1 MLVLSNNLY
10 TSEGA
15 NDVIPSDD
23 ITLLGIL
30 KDPQRL

>member
-1 MLVLSNNLY
+1 LVLSNNLY

-23 ITLLGIL
+23 ITLS
-30 KDPQRL
+30 